1 MVAPVA
7 HSGIAHV
14 LRQCV
19 DLRHLRHRSMERG
32 VEAGDLRQAREC
44 LGERPR
50 AAHVEGLMR
59 GFHRRQRFE
68 VVQHV
73 ALDPHRRLEA
83 RTAEHHAVAG
93 RHHLHVGDVGFQPGD
108 DEVQRCL
115 VVDCLAVAPFMRV
128 PWLAGRVLRDEMR
141 VVLHAVDLAAA
152 EQRQRP
158 GRVHR
163 IGAEL
168 QAGGARI
175 DHDDG
180 IAHGR
185 SLRGFGQQD
194 GGIAR
199 QRVGVQ
205 HGGSGREEARGG
217 GVSTAGQDHRHPRT
231 DH

>member
-19 DLRHLRHRSMERG
+19 DLRHLRHRSMERS
-32 VEAGDLRQAREC
+32 VEAGDLRQARER

-50 AAHVEGLMR
+50 AAHVEGLVR
-59 GFHRRQRFE
+59 RFHRRQRVE

-73 ALDPHRRLEA
+73 ALDPHRCLETRA
-83 RTAEHHAVAG
+83 AEHHAVAG

-115 VVDCLAVAPFMRV
+115 VVDRVALAPFMRV
-128 PWLAGRVLRDEMR
+128 QRLAGRVLRDEMR

-152 EQRQRP
+152 EQGQRP

-168 QAGGARI
+168 QAGGARV
-175 DHDDG
+175 DDDDG
-180 IAHGR
+180 VGHGR
-185 SLRGFGQQD
+185 HS
-194 GGIAR
+194 AA
-199 QRVGVQ
+199 
-205 HGGSGREEARGG
+205 SGRML
-217 GVSTAGQDHRHPRT
+217 AGSRASASA
-231 DH
+231 